1 MAVELVFGLTLM
13 YLLGKSL
20 VWMGYFLG
28 VERHPVYLLKENINT
43 WPYYSNGKSNNT
55 EKVGQ
60 QKSTLARHDE
70 SFISGMMW
78 SDVGR
83 GS

>member
-1 MAVELVFGLTLM
+1 MAVDSPFSALFFCIIGIGLLMLYGMLVELFF
-13 YLLGKSL
+13 Y
-20 VWMGYFLG
+20 
-28 VERHPVYLLKENINT
+28 
-43 WPYYSNGKSNNT
+43 GKSNNT

>member
-1 MAVELVFGLTLM
+1 MAVDSPFSALFFSIIGIGLLMLYGNLVELFF
-13 YLLGKSL
+13 Y
-20 VWMGYFLG
+20 
-28 VERHPVYLLKENINT
+28 
-43 WPYYSNGKSNNT
+43 GKSNNT

-70 SFISGMMW
+70 SFISGMVW

-83 GS
+83 GE